1 MHTTNENTCVSIV
14 FFVNAFAML
23 HDTACTDYP
32 TLDTGKFSTVRACR
46 PTTDLH
52 GAARR
57 SRSFAPS
64 PPHPTRASA
73 RSLHQPRDCQ
83 VQQSL
88 FLSCESNHPPS
99 GWLIVVMAIVDCC
112 LFMASGCFLWHP
124 WESWIQTRLCLCY
137 IPCDG
142 EMQRV
147 CVTLRFFKMI
157 IWKVRMIIWI
167 RKRIYLFVSDDHRNY
182 FISIFEYVH
191 DLVIVFASNIRMLF
205 SCQSSLDWCTDVYG
219 EWLHELSICLRIRD
233 QGQDVFIAGN
243 HVSNIRARYLIS
255 EVAVVIGLGWLR
267 RLVGVGT
274 FVDGAAV
281 VAGRVSGLW
290 RIVNVFCSRLCI
302 QY

>member
-182 FISIFEYVH
+182 FISIFKYVR
-191 DLVIVFASNIRMLF
+191 DLVILYVYPIFECYFHVDHHL
-205 SCQSSLDWCTDVYG
+205 TDV
-219 EWLHELSICLRIRD
+219 LMCM
-233 QGQDVFIAGN
+233 
-243 HVSNIRARYLIS
+243 
-255 EVAVVIGLGWLR
+255 
-267 RLVGVGT
+267 
-274 FVDGAAV
+274 
-281 VAGRVSGLW
+281 VSGYMSCRSVSASGTRDKTYLLLGIMC
-290 RIVNVFCSRLCI
+290 RISVLDISSQKWQSWLVWAG
-302 QY
+302 